1 MNNNKLVDRYG
12 RVIDYLRVSV
22 TDRCN
27 LRCVYCI
34 PEDGVELTTHEELL
48 SFDEIYRVC
57 STMATM
63 GLHKI
68 KLTGGEPL
76 IRRDLDQLVRKLK
89 QTPGIEQVTITTNGV
104 LLEEKVEDLVKA
116 GIDAITVSIDSLNPQ
131 LFSEITRR
139 DEFDKVLR
147 GLKKAYEY
155 VPDISV
161 KINCVPMGIEGQ
173 NLIELAKIAKENEIH
188 VRFIEMMPI
197 GLGKKFN
204 RCTEDEVLAQLEA
217 VYGKVSLY
225 RGRLGNGP
233 CHYYTFDG
241 FKGKIGF
248 ISAVSH
254 KFCSQCNRVRLTSQ
268 GFLKTCLQYE
278 TGVMLKDA
286 LRNNCSDEE
295 LKELVKLA
303 IARKPDGHKF
313 LEEHILSENQ
323 LGMSQIGG

>member
-1 MNNNKLVDRYG
+1 MNDDKLVDRYG

-34 PEDGVELTTHEELL
+34 PKDGVELTTHEELL
-48 SFDEIYRVC
+48 SFNEIYRVC
-57 STMATM
+57 SVMATM

-76 IRRDLDQLVRKLK
+76 IRRDLDKLVKKLK
-89 QTPGIEQVTITTNGV
+89 ETPGIEQVTLTTNGV
-104 LLEEKVEDLVKA
+104 LLEEKVDDLVKA
-116 GIDAITVSIDSLNPQ
+116 GIDAITVSIDTLNPK
-131 LFSEITRR
+131 LFSQITRR
-139 DEFDKVLR
+139 DELDKVLK
-147 GLKKAYEY
+147 GLEKAYEY
-155 VPDISV
+155 SPNISV
-161 KINCVPMGIEGQ
+161 KINCVPMGLEGQ
-173 NLIELAKIAKENEIH
+173 DLIKLARIAKEKNIH

-197 GLGKKFN
+197 GLGKKFD
-204 RCTEDEVLAQLEA
+204 RCTEDEVLAQLES
-217 VYGKVSLY
+217 VYGKAGLY

-278 TGVMLKDA
+278 TGVMLKEA
-286 LRNNCSDEE
+286 LREGCSDEK

-303 IARKPDGHKF
+303 ISKKPDGHKF
-313 LEEHILSENQ
+313 LEENILSENQ

>member
-1 MNNNKLVDRYG
+1 MKNNELIDRYG

-57 STMATM
+57 SVMAAM

-76 IRRDLDQLVRKLK
+76 IRRDLDKLVKKLK
-89 QTPGIEQVTITTNGV
+89 ETPGIEQVTLTTNGV
-104 LLEEKVEDLVKA
+104 LLEEKVDDLVKA

-131 LFSEITRR
+131 LFSQITRR
-139 DEFDKVLR
+139 NELDKVLK
-147 GLKKAYEY
+147 GLEKAYQY
-155 VPDISV
+155 SNISV

-173 NLIELAKIAKENEIH
+173 DLIGLASIAKDKNIH

-197 GLGKKFN
+197 GLGKRFN

-217 VYGKVSLY
+217 VYGKAGLY

-286 LRNNCSDEE
+286 LRENCSDEK
-295 LKELVKLA
+295 LKELVSLA
-303 IARKPDGHKF
+303 IAKKPDGHKF
-313 LEEHILSENQ
+313 LEENILSENQ